1 MEINGSRLRAD
12 IEENAAFGAVESD
25 EGRGRTV
32 LTGSEAER
40 RAREHLVDR
49 MEDAGLEVRI
59 DAVGNVAG
67 RWAPEGV
74 DPETPAVAAGSHLDS
89 VPHGGIF
96 DGPLGVYAAL
106 EAVRSIRESDV
117 DVTRPIEVVSFT
129 EEEGARFEYGLLGSS
144 VASGELPES
153 EALALTDDEGVT
165 LRERLEAI
173 GFHGDDRID
182 PSAWDAWL
190 EIHIEQATELERADV
205 PVGIVTAITGITNC
219 RVEFRG
225 DADHAGGTRMEERS
239 DALVAASG
247 FVEDVERIGREHAA
261 TEGGFAVATV
271 GALSVEPGA
280 RNVVPGRVT
289 HTIDVRD
296 VDGDVMDGIVA
307 DAEKSL
313 ARIERERHGI
323 EASLERYRTV
333 DPTPMSDRCRDALS
347 AAAERRG
354 IDAIDLPSGGGHD
367 TMRVAEH
374 ADVGMIFVRSR
385 DGISHNPREWS
396 DWDDCAAAADV
407 LANVL
412 VDVAG

>member
-1 MEINGSRLRAD
+1 MPAELYGSAL
-12 IEENAAFGAVESD
+12 FAV
-25 EGRGRTV
+25 G
-32 LTGSEAER
+32 
-40 RAREHLVDR
+40 
-49 MEDAGLEVRI
+49 AGLATFFAPCSYALLPGYVGYYVAATEGDSPPMGGVLARGGAA
-59 DAVGNVAG
+59 AVGVFATFFALSVVA
-67 RWAPEGV
+67 
-74 DPETPAVAAGSHLDS
+74 
-89 VPHGGIF
+89 
-96 DGPLGVYAAL
+96 
-106 EAVRSIRESDV
+106 
-117 DVTRPIEVVSFT
+117 
-129 EEEGARFEYGLLGSS
+129 
-144 VASGELPES
+144 
-153 EALALTDDEGVT
+153 
-165 LRERLEAI
+165 
-173 GFHGDDRID
+173 
-182 PSAWDAWL
+182 
-190 EIHIEQATELERADV
+190 
-205 PVGIVTAITGITNC
+205 
-219 RVEFRG
+219 
-225 DADHAGGTRMEERS
+225 
-239 DALVAASG
+239 VAASG